1 MENIDM
7 KTSAA
12 LSLTGVVWAYYGLLV
27 RPKALLLVAVN
38 IALLAV
44 NGTNLVR
51 KYRYDA
57 EAKSALLEES
67 DAPSEDAVAA
77 AVLNVVDDMHKE
89 NLISEAVEIEVVS
102 QDSPIPIVVSEGE
115 FPASSPSPLS
125 PSTPI

>member
-1 MENIDM
+1 M

-12 LSLTGVVWAYYGLLV
+12 LSLTGMVWAYYGLLV

-38 IALLAV
+38 VALLAV

-57 EAKSALLEES
+57 EARSTLLEES
-67 DAPSEDAVAA
+67 EAPSEDAVAS
-77 AVLNVVDDMHKE
+77 AVLTVVDNSHKD

-102 QDSPIPIVVSEGE
+102 PESAIPTIVVSEGE
-115 FPASSPSPLS
+115 FPASSPSPIS